1 VLIAAEG
8 PVDRGSAARTFDQT
22 QSMLAAANR
31 AVATASSSGAPI
43 NIADAHILSNPAVNA
58 GSITTSTDQG
68 PDLSAGSYTLVVYC
82 AGTGH
87 ITATL
92 SVGKASTRL
101 TAACQMLPMRLHL
114 RPRRAGEATVT
125 LAAMKRE
132 TIAVAY
138 QLLSDPS

>member
-1 VLIAAEG
+1 
-8 PVDRGSAARTFDQT
+8 
-22 QSMLAAANR
+22 MLAAANR

-43 NIADAHILSNPAVNA
+43 NIAGAHILSNPAVNA

-82 AGTGH
+82 AGTGQ

-101 TAACQMLPMRLHL
+101 TAACRMLPMPMRLHL

-125 LAAMKRE
+125 LAAMERE

-138 QLLSDPS
+138 QILSDPS